1 MDGLEGY
8 DGSLYRAWMTTHHPL
23 PHVKGDDK
31 QMRLSPVTYGQLQM
45 LALNQANTLE
55 AIRVM
60 LARLMGDKRT
70 KPHLIHPPSDGKETT
85 KPAAPTRAGT
95 LQGVNAFITAF

>member
-23 PHVKGDDK
+23 PRDGEEKTP
-31 QMRLSPVTYGQLQM
+31 RLSPVTYGQSQM

-55 AIRVM
+55 AIRVL
-60 LARLMGDKRT
+60 LARFMGDRKT
-70 KPHLIHPPSDGKETT
+70 QPHLINPPSTDAGKAKATPV
-85 KPAAPTRAGT
+85 KRASS
-95 LQGVNAFITAF
+95 LRGVNAFITAF